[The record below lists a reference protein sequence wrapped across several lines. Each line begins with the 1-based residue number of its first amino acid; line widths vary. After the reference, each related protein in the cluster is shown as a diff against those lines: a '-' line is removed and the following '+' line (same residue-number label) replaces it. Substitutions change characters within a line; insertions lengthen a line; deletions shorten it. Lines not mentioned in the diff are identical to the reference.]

1 MRRSEL
7 METTARGLFHITL
20 LISVWLTFRGH
31 NAPGGGFIGGL
42 VAASAFVMVYLARG
56 AVALRRAVRLAPSTL
71 IGAGLTLAVLTGII
85 PVLLGDQFLESSLTP
100 ITLPVIGDT
109 KLASSVIFDLGVYL
123 MVVGVVLLVISELGA
138 ELGRELL
145 QRVVAWGHVARPGD
159 ADDQTEQ
166 LDGDQR

>member
-7 METTARGLFHITL
+7 MDTTSRGLFHITL

-42 VAASAFVMVYLARG
+42 VAASAFVMLYLARG
-56 AVALRRAVRLAPSTL
+56 AVALRRAVRVTPSTL
-71 IGAGLTLAVLTGII
+71 IGIGLTIAVVTGLV
-85 PVLLGDQFLESSLTP
+85 PVLLGDQFLESDLLP

-109 KLASSVIFDLGVYL
+109 KLATSVIFDLGVYL

-138 ELGRELL
+138 EFRHAG
-145 QRVVAWGHVARPGD
+145 
-159 ADDQTEQ
+159 
-166 LDGDQR
+166 GDQR